1 MAQAALPI
9 GKYEFNDG
17 TSWFSLASE
26 SWVLN
31 TIGKISPCAVATTAN
46 LTATYLNGAGGVG
59 ATLTNSGSFATLAI
73 DGGNLIVGNRVLVKN
88 QTSNT
93 ENGVY
98 TVTNAGSA
106 SVAWV
111 LTRATDL
118 DFYTQFIRGLTV
130 EVFSGA
136 INSPKIFMLTSA
148 VTVNIGSAAVVFSE
162 LSSNGLNNALGT
174 SNQITVTVASNVAT
188 VSISAN
194 PVLPGTASVTI
205 PTGTTAQRPATPT
218 TGMLRLNTSL
228 TT

>member
-1 MAQAALPI
+1 MAQLSLPV

-26 SWVLN
+26 NWVLN
-31 TIGKISPCAVATTAN
+31 TIGKVPPCSVATTAN
-46 LTATYLNGAGGVG
+46 LTATYSNGASGVG
-59 ATLTNSGSFATLAI
+59 ATLTNSGSFSPLSVDGLSLA
-73 DGGNLIVGNRVLVKN
+73 VGNRVLVKN

-98 TVTNAGSA
+98 TVTNVGSGA
-106 SVAWV
+106 AAWV

-130 EVFSGA
+130 EVFAGTT
-136 INSPKIFMLTSA
+136 NSPKVFMLTSA
-148 VTVNIGSAAVVFSE
+148 VSVNIGSAAVVFSE
-162 LSSNGLNNALGT
+162 LGSSGIINAVGT
-174 SNQITVTVASNVAT
+174 TNQITVTVTNGVAT
-188 VSISAN
+188 ISLSSN

-205 PTGTTAQRPATPT
+205 PTGTTLQRPSTPT

-228 TT
+228 T